1 LPGREEDLEVDAA
14 RVGKGAKERPAGARR
29 SLGPDGEFLVEDLD
43 GVPVPVEQ
51 QDVPRL
57 VQDHRSRGLDPV
69 RRGEPVGCGQQAPV
83 ELRQFVGRAVGDA

>member
-1 LPGREEDLEVDAA
+1 VHI
-14 RVGKGAKERPAGARR
+14 GKGAEQRPAGARR
-29 SLGPDGEFLVEDLD
+29 SLRPDVELLVEDLG
-43 GVPVPVEQ
+43 GVAVPVEQ

-57 VQDHRSRGLDPV
+57 VQDDRSRRLDPV